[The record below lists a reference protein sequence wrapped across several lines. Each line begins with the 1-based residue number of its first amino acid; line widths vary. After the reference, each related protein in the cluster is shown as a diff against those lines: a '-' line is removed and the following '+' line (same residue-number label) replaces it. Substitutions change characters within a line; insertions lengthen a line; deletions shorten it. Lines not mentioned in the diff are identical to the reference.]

1 MEGRGSRRPPAQRSP
16 LSCSLEAEDPAPT
29 PPGPSSEGGSPEPEG
44 DGAAPAEG
52 EAEAEGEAV
61 LMEEDLIQQ
70 SLDDYDA
77 GKYSPRLLSAH
88 ELPLDAHVLEPDE
101 DLQRL
106 HLSRQQLQVTGAYS
120 GGRGRGGR
128 GQREGRGT
136 PCQGYARSGGEAGRG
151 SAPRVLMGDSFN
163 HSFGHSDLLPEG
175 QGGGVT
181 ARVQPCCEFILL
193 LTSGRLGLLGP
204 IILGL
209 QKWPQK
215 GPGLGSPCGSLI
227 SRLPSH
233 SAGGTWCLVPKEH
246 SDHRRPGQVARGGWG
261 LPSWHLA
268 PGPQLL

>member
-1 MEGRGSRRPPAQRSP
+1 MEGRDSCRPPAQRSP

-120 GGRGRGGR
+120 GGHGRGGR

-151 SAPRVLMGDSFN
+151 SAPG
-163 HSFGHSDLLPEG
+163 
-175 QGGGVT
+175 
-181 ARVQPCCEFILL
+181 C
-193 LTSGRLGLLGP
+193 
-204 IILGL
+204 
-209 QKWPQK
+209 
-215 GPGLGSPCGSLI
+215 
-227 SRLPSH
+227 
-233 SAGGTWCLVPKEH
+233 
-246 SDHRRPGQVARGGWG
+246 
-261 LPSWHLA
+261 
-268 PGPQLL
+268 